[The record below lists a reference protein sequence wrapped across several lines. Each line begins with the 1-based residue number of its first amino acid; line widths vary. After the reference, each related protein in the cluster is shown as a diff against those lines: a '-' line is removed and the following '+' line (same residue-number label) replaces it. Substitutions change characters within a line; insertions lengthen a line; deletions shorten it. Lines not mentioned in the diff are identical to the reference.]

1 MKSVQG
7 TMLLK
12 EFRDFINKGNLLA
25 IAVGFVIGGTF
36 AGLVTALVEEVIMPI
51 VAIPFGQPNFDNALI
66 LHINDAEIRFGAFLT
81 VVVTFLSIS
90 FVLFL
95 LLKAYNKATGT
106 EAVAPP
112 TPDIVLLT
120 SIRDELKTIRE
131 QGTTQ

>member
-1 MKSVQG
+1 MKSLRL
-7 TMLLK
+7 TNLFK

-25 IAVGFVIGGTF
+25 IAVGFVIGGAF
-36 AGLVTALVEEVIMPI
+36 SGLVKSLVEEVVMPI
-51 VAIPFGQPNFDNALI
+51 VAIPFGTPNFDKALI

-112 TPDIVLLT
+112 TPDVVLLT
-120 SIRDELKTIRE
+120 SIRDELKAIRE
-131 QGTTQ
+131 QGPNQ

>member
-36 AGLVTALVEEVIMPI
+36 AGLVTALVEDVIMPI

-81 VVVTFLSIS
+81 VAVTFVSIS

-95 LLKAYNKATGT
+95 MLKAYNKATGT

-112 TPDIVLLT
+112 TPDVVLLT

-131 QGTTQ
+131 QGAAQ

>member
-1 MKSVQG
+1 MKSVRG
-7 TMLLK
+7 TILLK

-36 AGLVTALVEEVIMPI
+36 AGLVTALVEDVIMPI

-81 VVVTFLSIS
+81 VVVTFVSIS

-95 LLKAYNKATGT
+95 MLKAYNKATGSQ
-106 EAVAPP
+106 AAPP
-112 TPDIVLLT
+112 PTAEVALLT
-120 SIRDELKTIRE
+120 AIHEELTTIRQ
-131 QGTTQ
+131 QGSAK